1 MEALEISTAAK
12 LALATLPTAA
22 LLLAMRGYNTHTECS
37 LQKKAELAGSKRRHP
52 TNADY
57 SIEDEWWQAIR

>member
-1 MEALEISTAAK
+1 MEALEISTAMQ
-12 LALATLPTAA
+12 LALATLPAAA
-22 LLLAMRGYNTHTECS
+22 LLLAMRGYNTRTECS

>member
-1 MEALEISTAAK
+1 MEAFEVSTVAK
-12 LALATLPTAA
+12 LALATLPSAVFILGVRSYDA
-22 LLLAMRGYNTHTECS
+22 VAECS
-37 LQKKAELAGSKRRHP
+37 LQKKAERAGSKRRHP

>member
-1 MEALEISTAAK
+1 MAAK
-12 LALATLPTAA
+12 LALVTLPSAIF
-22 LLLAMRGYNTHTECS
+22 LLSMRGYNARTECS

-57 SIEDEWWQAIR
+57 SIEDAWRDAIK